1 MVESKYVVEVRFERD
16 NDIHL
21 LDNNIVDTKKIE
33 NYFDRIH
40 IDCLLRLVVDQV

>member
-1 MVESKYVVEVRFERD
+1 MVVSKYVERD

-33 NYFDRIH
+33 DYYFDRVH
-40 IDCLLRLVVDQV
+40 IDCLVILVDLV